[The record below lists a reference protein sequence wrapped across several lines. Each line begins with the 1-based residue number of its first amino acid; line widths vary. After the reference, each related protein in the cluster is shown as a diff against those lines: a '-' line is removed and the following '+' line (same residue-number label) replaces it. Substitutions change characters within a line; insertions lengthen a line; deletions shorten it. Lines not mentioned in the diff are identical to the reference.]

1 MDCFVRRSLC
11 PNATEHRTDRLGRAT
26 RCCPAVRCSWGG
38 PKRLCGIVPLFSR
51 HRNEKII
58 SFIDFRPSLRPDTH
72 EFSPR
77 TSQPDTQFPE
87 AMIAAASP
95 PVTDIFALFAGLFIL
110 TGLVAGLKNV
120 VERSGMKRPI
130 VTITAAFLCSAV
142 AATAAPP
149 VTFDSPCECR
159 DNHGEHR
166 WAVKNDPSTPPTDA
180 SAIQAITPSDVF
192 SWAGPVVHLTKVQK
206 RTGIEKKWVAS
217 TGRVV
222 AVKVETDG
230 DLHIDVAGCDWRKRG
245 YCCCVYRRSRNGVR
259 SRYGI

>member
-1 MDCFVRRSLC
+1 
-11 PNATEHRTDRLGRAT
+11 
-26 RCCPAVRCSWGG
+26 
-38 PKRLCGIVPLFSR
+38 
-51 HRNEKII
+51 
-58 SFIDFRPSLRPDTH
+58 
-72 EFSPR
+72 
-77 TSQPDTQFPE
+77 
-87 AMIAAASP
+87 MIAAASP

-149 VTFDSPCECR
+149 VTFDSPCECH

-192 SWAGPVVHLTKVQK
+192 SWPGPVEHLTQSSE
-206 RTGIEKKWVAS
+206 RTGIENNWFAL

-222 AVKVETDG
+222 ALKVEADG
-230 DLHIDVAGCDWRKRG
+230 DLHIALQDATGDKPGIVVVEVPAKPQWCEIRNTVFSWTHTRFPFHTSSSKKLTLDQSSRRHR
-245 YCCCVYRRSRNGVR
+245 YRQGVLRCRSFSQR
-259 SRYGI
+259 STVKPEKPSSRLRSVGNSSGDEN